1 MRHPRHDIED
11 AQHHGHA
18 LCDHGSHSGTGHA
31 HAHPG
36 NEPQVQHH
44 VQRRAEQQEHQ
55 RHHTVA
61 DGPQQAR
68 AQVVSEHDDDAQIND
83 DDVAVGI
90 FQDFGGGVQQLQQGP
105 QAEKARRG
113 DGQRRHQSDD
123 QRPGH
128 RALEQV
134 LVLSA
139 VGARC
144 HDGKAVADAKAEAH
158 QKLVDGSAGANGS
171 KGGVAQHVAHDHG
184 VHGVVQLLEQVGNE
198 NGQHEQHQTPE
209 NGAVH
214 QVYIHL
220 EEVLLPGLGLGHRV
234 PPTLFLPQNKGPPGK
249 QSLVLSFYAVAFYEE
264 AARGGPSREKAVR
277 AARRPL

>member
-1 MRHPRHDIED
+1 MNHR
-11 AQHHGHA
+11 
-18 LCDHGSHSGTGHA
+18 SSTTFS
-31 HAHPG
+31 
-36 NEPQVQHH
+36 
-44 VQRRAEQQEHQ
+44 AELMQQEHQ

-90 FQDFGGGVQQLQQGP
+90 FQNFGGGVQQLQQGP

-144 HDGKAVADAKAEAH
+144 HDGKAVADAEAEAH

-171 KGGVAQHVAHDHG
+171 KGGIAQHIAHDHG
-184 VHGVVQLLEQVGNE
+184 IHGVVELLEQVGNQ
-198 NGQHEQHQTPE
+198 NGQHEQQQALE
-209 NGAVH
+209 NRAVH
-214 QVYIHL
+214 QVYVHV
-220 EEVLLPGLGLGHRV
+220 EEASSSGAASWVIGFLQ
-234 PPTLFLPQNKGPPGK
+234 TLFLPQNKGP
-249 QSLVLSFYAVAFYEE
+249 L
-264 AARGGPSREKAVR
+264 RKAVPCFDRLYAACSFRRSCPR
-277 AARRPL
+277 AATLS

>member
-1 MRHPRHDIED
+1 MLPARDEDAHPRHDIED
-11 AQHHGHA
+11 AQHHRHA
-18 LCDHGSHSGTGHA
+18 LCDHGSHSCAPATPMPIPAMNHRSSTTFSAELSSRNTSGITLLPMARSRPA
-31 HAHPG
+31 H
-36 NEPQVQHH
+36 
-44 VQRRAEQQEHQ
+44 RLY
-55 RHHTVA
+55 
-61 DGPQQAR
+61 
-68 AQVVSEHDDDAQIND
+68 SEHDDDAQIND

-90 FQDFGGGVQQLQQGP
+90 FQNFGGGVQQLQQGP

-209 NGAVH
+209 DGAVH

-220 EEVLLPGLGLGHRV
+220 EEVLLPGLG
-234 PPTLFLPQNKGPPGK
+234 
-249 QSLVLSFYAVAFYEE
+249 
-264 AARGGPSREKAVR
+264 RGS
-277 AARRPL
+277 